1 MTPKTKTKKECVRQQ
16 NGKKKEIFKHLSTL
30 LSREGGRMNW
40 TDHDEG
46 VGDCGEDVELA
57 LEDEREEGEDA
68 PEEVDGHE
76 GERDAED
83 GAVLVDLVVLGS
95 PGSVRER

>member
-1 MTPKTKTKKECVRQQ
+1 
-16 NGKKKEIFKHLSTL
+16 
-30 LSREGGRMNW
+30 
-40 TDHDEG
+40 
-46 VGDCGEDVELA
+46 LA

-76 GERDAED
+76 GERDAKD

-95 PGSVRER
+95 LGSVR